1 MTRLTT
7 PSASPWLNKVPEA
20 TLFFWMIKMMSTTV
34 GETAADYL
42 NADLGF
48 GLSATTAVI
57 GLLLAVTLFFQLRAR
72 RYLPSLYWMVVVFI
86 SVFGTLVTD
95 NLSDQLGVPLAV
107 STGVFTLALAATF
120 AAWYACEKTLS
131 IHTIDRP
138 RREWFYWTAILF
150 TFALG
155 TAAGDWVAEGLKLG
169 YAYAGLLFGA
179 LIAVTALAHHAFSA
193 PAVPCF
199 WVAYV
204 LTRPFGAA
212 CGDLLSQPGDNGGLG
227 LGTTGTSAV
236 FLVAIIVL
244 VSYLSVVQQRAP
256 ASKP

>member
-7 PSASPWLNKVPEA
+7 PTASPWLNKVPEA

-57 GLLLAVTLFFQLRAR
+57 GLLLAVALFFQLRAR
-72 RYLPSLYWMVVVFI
+72 RYLPSLYWVVVVFI

-131 IHTIDRP
+131 IHSIDRP

-179 LIAVTALAHHAFSA
+179 LIAVTALAHHAFAA

-212 CGDLLSQPGDNGGLG
+212 CGDLLSQAGENGGLG
-227 LGTTGTSAV
+227 LGATGTSAV
-236 FLVAIIVL
+236 FLAVIVAL
-244 VSYLSVVQQRAP
+244 VGYLSVVQQRAP